1 MSIRSARSIRPMPSI
16 RPVLA
21 IVAGAA
27 LVIGPA
33 HVAYSSETADVTQ
46 SIVVD
51 SLADAGPGSL
61 RAALETAIAQE
72 GARITFAQPG
82 TITLASALPEVT
94 VPLVVDGT
102 QTPGYVEGGAPR
114 TGIDFAG
121 SAGFVLG
128 EGADGSQILSLAL
141 GNAGGDGVVVRAG
154 GVTITGSYVGLST
167 DGSGA
172 PNGGHGVRLAAGSD
186 GSTVGSNPQTTSSWV
201 SNVISGN
208 GGSGIAIVDS
218 SSNVVAAN
226 RIGTD
231 PAGQVAVPNAE
242 HGIVISG
249 ASSANMI
256 GGTASVDLV
265 TGVENNPTGDK
276 GKAEP
281 TSTRPPLGNV
291 VSGNAGSGIAVL
303 AGAEGNTLAG
313 NFVGTSASGDED
325 LGNGA
330 QGILVSGAHGTQI
343 LGCSITTEPF
353 VYYNVVS
360 GNGSHGIEV
369 RDADDVTI
377 QGNFTGVAADNA
389 TSLGNDGNGLL
400 VAGTSANTQA
410 GGVIPLGNVTSGNA
424 RNGIAVTGA
433 VTGFVSFNNF
443 AGLVAF
449 GGAAPNALSGIYVSA
464 TGGDN
469 LIRTSVT
476 SGNIGSG
483 ITLAGRATG
492 VTIDPVISGMTTSGA
507 DALPNGGDGLT
518 ITGRA
523 HGNVIGGTRK
533 SVMPHTAFSGN
544 AGYGIRIEG
553 EARDNIIFD
562 TYVGTIVSG
571 LSALPN
577 AKGGIL
583 VTGSARN
590 NIIGGKQ
597 SISRRANVIAGNEG
611 NGVTLSVGTSG
622 NKVFNNYIGVSRL
635 GKKMPNEG
643 KPVVDRGRGNV
654 VKSNTLR

>member
-1 MSIRSARSIRPMPSI
+1 MPSI

-61 RAALETAIAQE
+61 RAAVETAIAQE

-154 GVTITGSYVGLST
+154 GVMITGSYIGLST

-281 TSTRPPLGNV
+281 TFTRPPLGNV

-313 NFVGTSASGDED
+313 NFVGTSACEK
-325 LGNGA
+325 
-330 QGILVSGAHGTQI
+330 
-343 LGCSITTEPF
+343 
-353 VYYNVVS
+353 
-360 GNGSHGIEV
+360 
-369 RDADDVTI
+369 
-377 QGNFTGVAADNA
+377 
-389 TSLGNDGNGLL
+389 
-400 VAGTSANTQA
+400 
-410 GGVIPLGNVTSGNA
+410 
-424 RNGIAVTGA
+424 
-433 VTGFVSFNNF
+433 
-443 AGLVAF
+443 
-449 GGAAPNALSGIYVSA
+449 LS
-464 TGGDN
+464 
-469 LIRTSVT
+469 
-476 SGNIGSG
+476 
-483 ITLAGRATG
+483 
-492 VTIDPVISGMTTSGA
+492 TTSMRQIKA
-507 DALPNGGDGLT
+507 STLLEIMKLRSA
-518 ITGRA
+518 
-523 HGNVIGGTRK
+523 
-533 SVMPHTAFSGN
+533 
-544 AGYGIRIEG
+544 
-553 EARDNIIFD
+553 IFQS
-562 TYVGTIVSG
+562 Y
-571 LSALPN
+571 
-577 AKGGIL
+577 
-583 VTGSARN
+583 
-590 NIIGGKQ
+590 KQ
-597 SISRRANVIAGNEG
+597 
-611 NGVTLSVGTSG
+611 
-622 NKVFNNYIGVSRL
+622 
-635 GKKMPNEG
+635 
-643 KPVVDRGRGNV
+643 
-654 VKSNTLR
+654 